1 MKKLKTFKVNISDI
15 EYTLTGD
22 DENLMRK
29 AASIVD
35 SQIEAIKNQHSIKL
49 SSDTLS
55 VLAALNIAERDIKN
69 SASAIIQSNYINEEL
84 KKMVQQLNQILT

>member
-1 MKKLKTFKVNISDI
+1 MKLKTFKVNISDI

-22 DENLMRK
+22 DETLMRK
-29 AASIVD
+29 AAFEVD
-35 SQIEAIKNQHSIKL
+35 SQIKAIKNQHSIKL

-55 VLAALNIAERDIKN
+55 VLAALNIAEKEIKN
-69 SASAIIQSNYINEEL
+69 TSVSANQSNYVNDEL

>member
-1 MKKLKTFKVNISDI
+1 MKLKSFKVNISDI

-22 DENLMRK
+22 DETLMRK
-29 AASIVD
+29 AATVVD

-55 VLAALNIAERDIKN
+55 VLAALNIAEREIKN
-69 SASAIIQSNYINEEL
+69 SENAVSQSNHFNEEL
-84 KKMVQQLNQILT
+84 KKMVQHLNQILT